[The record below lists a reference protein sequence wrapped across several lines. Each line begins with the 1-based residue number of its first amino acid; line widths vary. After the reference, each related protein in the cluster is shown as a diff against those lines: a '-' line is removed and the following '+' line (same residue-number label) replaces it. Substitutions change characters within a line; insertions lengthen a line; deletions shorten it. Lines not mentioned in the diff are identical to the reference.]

1 MTQGQEWYS
10 HGICAQIQFMTV
22 MKKKKMTMIVT
33 GHEEEEKQWDKKLEK
48 ERK

>member
-22 MKKKKMTMIVT
+22 MKKKKDDDDSDRTWGGGEAV
-33 GHEEEEKQWDKKLEK
+33 G
-48 ERK
+48 